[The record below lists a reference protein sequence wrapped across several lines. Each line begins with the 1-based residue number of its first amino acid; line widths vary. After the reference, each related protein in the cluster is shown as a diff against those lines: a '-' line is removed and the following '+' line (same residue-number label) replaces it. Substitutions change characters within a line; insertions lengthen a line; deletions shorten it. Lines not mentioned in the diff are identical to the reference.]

1 MIPDLVKTNKVG
13 VKICGI
19 RSLDDAVQCINLGAD
34 ALGINFWAKSK
45 IYVTRDIVEKWI
57 DKLDPKVE
65 RIGVFVNESYENII
79 SLIDDGIIHTAQLH
93 GTEDNSFC
101 EKFLDEYKV
110 IRAVGIRDDKSVNS
124 ATKIVVKTVLLD
136 TFCGNNFG
144 GSGHT
149 FEWDYAKKFKS
160 KNPDRPVV
168 LAGGLNV
175 SNVTAAIEE
184 VNPSAVDVASGVENE
199 NGFKD
204 PSLVERFINSVKGL

>member
-45 IYVTRDIVEKWI
+45 RYVTRDIVEKWI

-136 TFCGNNFG
+136 TFCGNDFG

-175 SNVTAAIEE
+175 SNVTAAIKE

>member
-45 IYVTRDIVEKWI
+45 RYVTRDIVEKWI

-136 TFCGNNFG
+136 TFCGNDFG

-168 LAGGLNV
+168 LAGGLNL
-175 SNVTAAIEE
+175 SNVTAAIKE

-204 PSLVERFINSVKGL
+204 HSLVERFFNSVK

>member
-19 RSLDDAVQCINLGAD
+19 RSLDDAIQCINLGAD

-45 IYVTRDIVEKWI
+45 RYVTRDIVEKWI

-136 TFCGNNFG
+136 TFCGNDFG

-175 SNVTAAIEE
+175 SNVTAAIKE

>member
-19 RSLDDAVQCINLGAD
+19 RSLDDAIQCINLGAD

-45 IYVTRDIVEKWI
+45 RYVTRDIAEKWI
-57 DKLDPKVE
+57 DQLDPQVE

-101 EKFLDEYKV
+101 EKFLDKYKI
-110 IRAVGIRDDKSVNS
+110 IRAVGIRDEKSVNA

-136 TFCGNNFG
+136 TFCGNDFG

-199 NGFKD
+199 KGFKD

>member
-45 IYVTRDIVEKWI
+45 RYVTRDIVEKWI

-110 IRAVGIRDDKSVNS
+110 IRAVGIRDDKSVNF

-136 TFCGNNFG
+136 TFCGNDFG

-175 SNVTAAIEE
+175 SNVTAAIKE

>member
-19 RSLDDAVQCINLGAD
+19 RSLDDAIQCINLGAD
-34 ALGINFWAKSK
+34 ALGINFWTKSK
-45 IYVTRDIVEKWI
+45 RYVTRDIAEKWI
-57 DKLDPKVE
+57 DQLDPKVE

-101 EKFLDEYKV
+101 EKFLDKYKI
-110 IRAVGIRDDKSVNS
+110 IRAVGIRDEKSVN
-124 ATKIVVKTVLLD
+124 ADTKIVVKTVLLD
-136 TFCGNNFG
+136 TFCGNDFG

-160 KNPDRPVV
+160 KNPDRPVI

-199 NGFKD
+199 KGFKD